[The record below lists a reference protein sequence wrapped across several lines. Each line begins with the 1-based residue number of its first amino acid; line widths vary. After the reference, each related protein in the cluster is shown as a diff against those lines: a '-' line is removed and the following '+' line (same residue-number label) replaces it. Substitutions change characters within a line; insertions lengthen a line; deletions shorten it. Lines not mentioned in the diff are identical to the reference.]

1 MRLFR
6 DSHSPLPSGED
17 ESASTRAG
25 SRPHGRL
32 TPDQVRWESRSVAY
46 SIKCADAGVDCPG
59 SFTTET
65 KDELMKHVELHAKE
79 AHPGLQMEPEQI
91 EALVKTT
98 D

>member
-1 MRLFR
+1 V
-6 DSHSPLPSGED
+6 
-17 ESASTRAG
+17 AS
-25 SRPHGRL
+25 
-32 TPDQVRWESRSVAY
+32 

-65 KDELMKHVELHAKE
+65 KDELMKHVELHTKE